1 VHPIDEIFSKQ
12 RLIVP
17 VIRTC
22 THCNQKNR
30 VAANHLASTG
40 RCGACKA
47 ALAPIAE
54 PLPADP
60 VLFDEVMNNASVPVL
75 VDFWA
80 AWCGPCRSAAPEV
93 ARTALDMA
101 GKAIV
106 LKVDTEAHP
115 ELAARFHV
123 SGIPNF
129 VVLSGGRQVFQ
140 QAGLVG
146 HEQMEQWLRSASS

>member
-1 VHPIDEIFSKQ
+1 MPF
-12 RLIVP
+12 
-17 VIRTC
+17 IRTSPAC
-22 THCNQKNR
+22 HQKNR
-30 VAANHLASTG
+30 VTAQHLADTG

-47 ALAPIAE
+47 PLAPIAE

-60 VLFDEVMNNASVPVL
+60 AFFDEVVATAKVPVL

-80 AWCGPCRSAAPEV
+80 AWCGPCRAAAPEV
-93 ARTALDMA
+93 AVTAEHMA

-115 ELAARFHV
+115 ELAARFNV

-129 VVLSGGRQVFQ
+129 VVLSRGR
-140 QAGLVG
+140 A
-146 HEQMEQWLRSASS
+146 